1 MTALQ
6 KRVEAMEKVGAG
18 PLADEA
24 LRKLIHLQ
32 LQKYEKQLQAALREL
47 EPLERQRG
55 MTSDECHRRFVA
67 GELGDAA
74 DIMEWMGLY
83 EDVLL
88 YRERIVTLRA
98 ATDA

>member
-32 LQKYEKQLQAALREL
+32 LQKYEKQLEAALREL
-47 EPLERQRG
+47 EPFERECG
-55 MTSDECHRRFVA
+55 MSSDECHRRFA
-67 GELGDAA
+67 EGELGDAA

-88 YRERIVTLRA
+88 YRERIATLRA
-98 ATDA
+98 AAAA

>member
-1 MTALQ
+1 
-6 KRVEAMEKVGAG
+6 MEKVGAG

-32 LQKYEKQLQAALREL
+32 LQKYEKQLQTALREL
-47 EPLERQRG
+47 EPFERQCG
-55 MTSDECHRRFVA
+55 MSSDECHRRFVA

-88 YRERIVTLRA
+88 YRERIATLRA
-98 ATDA
+98 AAAA

>member
-1 MTALQ
+1 
-6 KRVEAMEKVGAG
+6 MEKVGAG

-32 LQKYEKQLQAALREL
+32 LQRYEKQLQAALREL
-47 EPLERQRG
+47 EPLERQCG
-55 MTSDECHRRFVA
+55 MNSDECHQRFVA

-88 YRERIVTLRA
+88 YRERIATLRA
-98 ATDA
+98 AAGP

>member
-1 MTALQ
+1 
-6 KRVEAMEKVGAG
+6 MEKVGAG

-88 YRERIVTLRA
+88 YRERIATLRA

>member
-6 KRVEAMEKVGAG
+6 RRIEAMEKVGAG

-32 LQKYEKQLQAALREL
+32 LQKYEKHLQAALREL
-47 EPLERQRG
+47 EPFERQYA
-55 MTSDECHRRFVA
+55 MSSDEGHRRFMT
-67 GELGDAA
+67 GEFGDAA

-88 YRERIVTLRA
+88 CRDRIATLRTA
-98 ATDA
+98 AVG